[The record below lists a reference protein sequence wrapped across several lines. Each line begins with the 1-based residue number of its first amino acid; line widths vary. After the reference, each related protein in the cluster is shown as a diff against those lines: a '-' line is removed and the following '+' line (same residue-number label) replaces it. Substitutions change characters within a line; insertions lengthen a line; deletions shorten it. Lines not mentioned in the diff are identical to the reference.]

1 MQNRIIFKVISTGL
15 FFLMS
20 IVLGIL
26 VPRAIGP
33 ASYGVF
39 SYIVATYAF
48 LFHFFILTT
57 RVAYIYFLSNGK
69 HKIEDINTFYLL
81 FLTIISVLVIIVWF
95 ISVNSEFGIKY
106 LWNGLENE
114 QLIFLGLIL
123 VIFSTFQSILIQY
136 SDSTSQTVR
145 SEKIRLISRFLML
158 LSVVTFIFF
167 GALNVS
173 LFFILSIANVTL
185 FLLLYI
191 KYVNFKFSN
200 LNIKKIKYIYVDF
213 YIYLK
218 PLVIFSLI
226 ATIYDY
232 LGKYVLQTSSG
243 SVEQGYFNF
252 ALQMALIPVIFI
264 SSLMA
269 IYISETTKK
278 FKDNDIESVRDIF
291 LNNIFKTYAL
301 HAFISLFMVI
311 NAKEIILLTV
321 GESFNGAIGAL
332 QVLSI
337 FSLLHTFGMLS
348 GNLFFSSGRNKQYGV
363 INSIPMILGIFCM
376 MYFLFYGSL
385 NSTGLALLMAIFY
398 MIRVVIQLYMNLIYL
413 SIGRVKFISELF
425 LVTLIVFSS
434 LKIINIMSFNLLIN
448 LILSVTTMLSINF
461 IFKDYMKLK
470 MLSVTLKKMISQP

>member
-1 MQNRIIFKVISTGL
+1 MQNRIIFKIISTGL
-15 FFLMS
+15 LFLMS
-20 IVLGIL
+20 IVIGIL

-33 ASYGVF
+33 ASYGDF

-57 RVAYIYFLSNGK
+57 RVAYIYFLSNDK
-69 HKIEDINTFYLL
+69 HKIEDINTFYML
-81 FLTIISVLVIIVWF
+81 FLSIISVLVVIVWF
-95 ISVNSEFGIKY
+95 VSVNNEFGIKY
-106 LWNGLENE
+106 LWNGLEDK
-114 QLIFLGLIL
+114 QLLFLGLVL

-145 SEKIRLISRFLML
+145 AEKIKLISKFLL
-158 LSVVTFIFF
+158 VLSVLTFIFF
-167 GALNVS
+167 DALNVS
-173 LFFILSIANVTL
+173 LFFILSIANVTM

-191 KYVNFKFSN
+191 KYINFKFSN
-200 LNIKKIKYIYVDF
+200 LNIKKFKCIYDDF

-218 PLVIFSLI
+218 PLIIFSLI

-232 LGKYVLQTSSG
+232 FGKYVLQSSSG

-252 ALQMALIPVIFI
+252 ALQLSLIPVIFI

-278 FKDNDIESVRDIF
+278 FKDDDIESVRDIF
-291 LNNIFKTYAL
+291 LNNIFKTYAI
-301 HAFISLFMVI
+301 HTFISLFMMI

-321 GESFNGAIGAL
+321 GESFTGAIGAL

-348 GNLFFSSGRNKQYGV
+348 GNLFFSSGRNKQYSV
-363 INSIPMILGIFCM
+363 INSIPMILGIVCM

-385 NSTGLALLMAIFY
+385 NSRSLALLMAFFY
-398 MIRVVIQLYMNLIYL
+398 MIRVSIQLYINLIYL
-413 SIGRVKFISELF
+413 SIRKVRFIIELF
-425 LVTLIVFSS
+425 LVTLIVYSS
-434 LKIINIMSFNLLIN
+434 LKIINIMNFNLLIN
-448 LILSVTTMLSINF
+448 LIFSVAILLVVNF
-461 IFKDYMKLK
+461 IFKDYIKLK
-470 MLSVTLKKMISQP
+470 MLRESITKMIS